1 MEQIARPQGFIV
13 LFRFLRYVQY
23 IPYIAIGL
31 LLAAI
36 AIWIVFGKKKFKWAK
51 VLAIVLTVLV
61 VITGVLSFAPNIISA
76 ITGRQ
81 LPMGGPGSM
90 DFPTGD
96 GEKFRDFR
104 DREDNENDG
113 QQSRDLREGQGKQN
127 SGLDIDIYRP
137 VVDLR
142 NMTMVV

>member
-1 MEQIARPQGFIV
+1 MEQVARPEGFIAI
-13 LFRFLRYVQY
+13 FRFLSYVQHM
-23 IPYIAIGL
+23 PYIAIGL

-51 VLAIVLTVLV
+51 VLAIILTVLV
-61 VITGVLSFAPNIISA
+61 VITGVLSFTPNIISA

-81 LPMGGPGSM
+81 FPMGGPKSM

-113 QQSRDLREGQGKQN
+113 QQFKDFRERQGKEN
-127 SGLDIDIYRP
+127 SGLDIDMYRP
-137 VVDLR
+137 VVDLK